1 MAWVVADDLNYPSCI
16 PWQGANLVD
25 SNGGQGPFFK
35 YIRSNQGP
43 SSIDYV
49 DISSSSNFIYSR
61 VGYGDYAGIFYTDSN
76 GSNAYIPSAGN
87 NYINVKLDKSA
98 LSPVPPTWKT
108 MSGAQA
114 DQNVDLQWVVG
125 YSDINGTKIQ
135 SFNSTEGTS
144 AIQVSGA
151 PPSGNFFSTVTGTGR
166 IGLL

>member
-1 MAWVVADDLNYPSCI
+1 
-16 PWQGANLVD
+16 
-25 SNGGQGPFFK
+25 
-35 YIRSNQGP
+35 
-43 SSIDYV
+43 
-49 DISSSSNFIYSR
+49 
-61 VGYGDYAGIFYTDSN
+61 
-76 GSNAYIPSAGN
+76 
-87 NYINVKLDKSA
+87 
-98 LSPVPPTWKT
+98 